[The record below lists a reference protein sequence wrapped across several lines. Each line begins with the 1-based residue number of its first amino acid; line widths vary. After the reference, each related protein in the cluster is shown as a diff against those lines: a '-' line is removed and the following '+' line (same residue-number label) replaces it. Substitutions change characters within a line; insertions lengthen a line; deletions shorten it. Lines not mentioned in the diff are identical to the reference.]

1 MSSKNDLRKKIAEIK
16 KEYSFSEKKKKSEYV
31 FHKVEQLES
40 FQKANYILSYWS
52 MADEISTHD
61 FNKKWAKSKTILLP
75 VVDTKSDKLILKI
88 FEGVDKMQA
97 VKPFNILEP
106 TTDEFLDYDKIDFII
121 VPGVAFDKSNNRM
134 GRGKAFYDRLLP
146 KLKAPKIGV
155 CFDFQLLSKVP
166 TDPHDVALDT
176 VICD

>member
-61 FNKKWAKSKTILLP
+61 FNKKWAKSNTILLP
-75 VVDTKSDKLILKI
+75 
-88 FEGVDKMQA
+88 VDKMQA